1 MIEYIITFLGIYF
14 LCLFKFVAGPILGT
28 AAGYGLFEIE
38 LVTVSG
44 MMTSVLA
51 FTYLGEWIKQNWTII
66 IRKKRKRFT
75 KKTRMIVRVWKR
87 FGIWGIALLTPVIFT
102 PIGGTVILT
111 SFGINKEKI
120 IFSMLISS
128 LLWAI
133 IMGLIVREII
143 NEPFFQYLL

>member
-1 MIEYIITFLGIYF
+1 MIEYIITFLGIYL

-28 AAGYGLFEIE
+28 VAGYGLFEIE

-44 MMTSVLA
+44 MMTSVLS
-51 FTYLGEWIKQNWTII
+51 FTYLGEWIKDNWTII
-66 IRKKRKRFT
+66 IRKKRNRFT
-75 KKTRMIVRVWKR
+75 KRTRMIVRVWKN

-120 IFSMLISS
+120 IYTMLVSS

-143 NEPFFQYLL
+143 DEPFFKYFL